1 MKYRHFPAAAL
12 AAGLLFCTLF
22 SGLTAYAD
30 DKKSELTQKQT
41 DTRQEY
47 EAAQSALEELQN
59 EQTQTE
65 SEVAALTGQAA
76 ELAGQITAVTDAVQ
90 NAQTVLDE
98 RQAAADAARA
108 ALDAKQAEYNARL
121 AVCRE
126 QLRAMQRLDGGG
138 AVWLLA
144 QAKSLYQLLTFDAI
158 LQQMSARNSTVLAEL
173 DAEAAALEQ
182 ARAAA
187 DEAARQAADAKA
199 ALEQQQAAL
208 ADTQTALESALLDA
222 NSTLT
227 AQQAAAQAQAAVTD
241 AAKKAYEDATA
252 ALDAYVR
259 EQSRRY
265 TTADL
270 HLTSL
275 DFRCPLDSYG
285 RITTQFAEPDP
296 WGIPHRGTDFAA
308 PGGTPIYAIADGVVS
323 AARTMNS
330 YGNCVQVSHGTAD
343 DGHRYDSLYAHMSS
357 IAVAQGAT
365 VQKGD
370 LLGYVGNT
378 GNVYGAARALLTL
391 LAVVLR
397 PAVRAADSFKAA
409 LTHPRQLAGYAV
421 PLLAAGVLAWFER
434 TALTRPFVLRV
445 EVGGQVV
452 GYVTDEQAFD
462 AARADVQARLTGVA
476 GWNVQPAYTL
486 VMADADTRP
495 MTERETAD
503 AILRAAGGE
512 ITEGTAV
519 YLDGALRFVTDE
531 GDHLRQ
537 FLYAV
542 RAPWQTDGVQTDFVH
557 ALRLVDGI
565 YPAAAITP
573 YRDLT
578 AALRADDLLQ
588 VKAVR
593 YETVTREL
601 SFETQ
606 TIEDAGL
613 DFGKTETVQAGQN
626 GSELVTSEI
635 TTVAGEVVSTRVVDV
650 QLVQASVPEV
660 IHRGTRLKSGMIGRL
675 GTGSFLWPVPG
686 YSGISRWAS
695 LPYGHRG
702 VDITAPYG
710 TPIYAADAGTVIAAQ
725 WHNHPT
731 MSWGY
736 YVEIDHGNG
745 YKTLYAHM
753 SSFVVQAGQTVEKGQ
768 LIGYV
773 GATGAA
779 TGPHCHFEMYY
790 NNALISAR
798 NVFPD
803 M

>member
-30 DKKSELTQKQT
+30 DKKGELTQK
-41 DTRQEY
+41 
-47 EAAQSALEELQN
+47 
-59 EQTQTE
+59 QTE

-108 ALDAKQAEYNARL
+108 ALDAKQAEYDARL

-144 QAKSLYQLLTFDAI
+144 QAKSLYQLLTFDAV
-158 LQQMSARNSTVLAEL
+158 LQQMNARNSTVLAEL

-208 ADTQTALESALLDA
+208 ADTQTALEAALLDA

-357 IAVAQGAT
+357 IAVAQGAA

-378 GNVYGAARALLTL
+378 GNVYGAGG
-391 LAVVLR
+391 
-397 PAVRAADSFKAA
+397 
-409 LTHPRQLAGYAV
+409 GYH
-421 PLLAAGVLAWFER
+421 LHLE
-434 TALTRPFVLRV
+434 LRV
-445 EVGGQVV
+445 
-452 GYVTDEQAFD
+452 
-462 AARADVQARLTGVA
+462 
-476 GWNVQPAYTL
+476 
-486 VMADADTRP
+486 
-495 MTERETAD
+495 
-503 AILRAAGGE
+503 
-512 ITEGTAV
+512 
-519 YLDGALRFVTDE
+519 DGSRV
-531 GDHLRQ
+531 
-537 FLYAV
+537 
-542 RAPWQTDGVQTDFVH
+542 
-557 ALRLVDGI
+557 
-565 YPAAAITP
+565 
-573 YRDLT
+573 
-578 AALRADDLLQ
+578 DLLG
-588 VKAVR
+588 
-593 YETVTREL
+593 
-601 SFETQ
+601 F
-606 TIEDAGL
+606 
-613 DFGKTETVQAGQN
+613 
-626 GSELVTSEI
+626 
-635 TTVAGEVVSTRVVDV
+635 
-650 QLVQASVPEV
+650 VP
-660 IHRGTRLKSGMIGRL
+660 
-675 GTGSFLWPVPG
+675 
-686 YSGISRWAS
+686 SR
-695 LPYGHRG
+695 
-702 VDITAPYG
+702 
-710 TPIYAADAGTVIAAQ
+710 
-725 WHNHPT
+725 
-731 MSWGY
+731 
-736 YVEIDHGNG
+736 
-745 YKTLYAHM
+745 
-753 SSFVVQAGQTVEKGQ
+753 
-768 LIGYV
+768 
-773 GATGAA
+773 
-779 TGPHCHFEMYY
+779 
-790 NNALISAR
+790 
-798 NVFPD
+798 
-803 M
+803 

>member
-1 MKYRHFPAAAL
+1 M
-12 AAGLLFCTLF
+12 
-22 SGLTAYAD
+22 
-30 DKKSELTQKQT
+30 
-41 DTRQEY
+41 
-47 EAAQSALEELQN
+47 QN

-108 ALDAKQAEYNARL
+108 ALDAKQAEYDARL

-187 DEAARQAADAKA
+187 DEAALQAADAKA

-208 ADTQTALESALLDA
+208 ADTQTALESALL
-222 NSTLT
+222 
-227 AQQAAAQAQAAVTD
+227 
-241 AAKKAYEDATA
+241 DATA

-357 IAVAQGAT
+357 IAVAQGAA

-378 GNVYGAARALLTL
+378 GNVYGAGG
-391 LAVVLR
+391 
-397 PAVRAADSFKAA
+397 
-409 LTHPRQLAGYAV
+409 GYH
-421 PLLAAGVLAWFER
+421 LHLE
-434 TALTRPFVLRV
+434 LRV
-445 EVGGQVV
+445 DGS
-452 GYVTDEQAFD
+452 
-462 AARADVQARLTGVA
+462 RADPLG
-476 GWNVQPAYTL
+476 
-486 VMADADTRP
+486 
-495 MTERETAD
+495 
-503 AILRAAGGE
+503 
-512 ITEGTAV
+512 
-519 YLDGALRFVTDE
+519 FV
-531 GDHLRQ
+531 
-537 FLYAV
+537 
-542 RAPWQTDGVQTDFVH
+542 
-557 ALRLVDGI
+557 
-565 YPAAAITP
+565 
-573 YRDLT
+573 
-578 AALRADDLLQ
+578 
-588 VKAVR
+588 
-593 YETVTREL
+593 
-601 SFETQ
+601 
-606 TIEDAGL
+606 
-613 DFGKTETVQAGQN
+613 
-626 GSELVTSEI
+626 
-635 TTVAGEVVSTRVVDV
+635 
-650 QLVQASVPEV
+650 
-660 IHRGTRLKSGMIGRL
+660 
-675 GTGSFLWPVPG
+675 
-686 YSGISRWAS
+686 
-695 LPYGHRG
+695 
-702 VDITAPYG
+702 
-710 TPIYAADAGTVIAAQ
+710 
-725 WHNHPT
+725 PT
-731 MSWGY
+731 
-736 YVEIDHGNG
+736 H
-745 YKTLYAHM
+745 
-753 SSFVVQAGQTVEKGQ
+753 
-768 LIGYV
+768 
-773 GATGAA
+773 
-779 TGPHCHFEMYY
+779 
-790 NNALISAR
+790 
-798 NVFPD
+798 
-803 M
+803 

>member
-30 DKKSELTQKQT
+30 DKKGELTQKQT
-41 DTRQEY
+41 ETRQEY

-108 ALDAKQAEYNARL
+108 ALDGKQAEYDARL

-144 QAKSLYQLLTFDAI
+144 QAKSLYQLLTFDAV

-173 DAEAAALEQ
+173 DAE
-182 ARAAA
+182 
-187 DEAARQAADAKA
+187 
-199 ALEQQQAAL
+199 
-208 ADTQTALESALLDA
+208 
-222 NSTLT
+222 
-227 AQQAAAQAQAAVTD
+227 AAVTD

-357 IAVAQGAT
+357 IAVAQGAA

-378 GNVYGAARALLTL
+378 GNVYGAGG
-391 LAVVLR
+391 
-397 PAVRAADSFKAA
+397 
-409 LTHPRQLAGYAV
+409 GYH
-421 PLLAAGVLAWFER
+421 LHLE
-434 TALTRPFVLRV
+434 LRV
-445 EVGGQVV
+445 
-452 GYVTDEQAFD
+452 
-462 AARADVQARLTGVA
+462 
-476 GWNVQPAYTL
+476 
-486 VMADADTRP
+486 
-495 MTERETAD
+495 
-503 AILRAAGGE
+503 
-512 ITEGTAV
+512 
-519 YLDGALRFVTDE
+519 DGSRVDPLGFV
-531 GDHLRQ
+531 
-537 FLYAV
+537 
-542 RAPWQTDGVQTDFVH
+542 P
-557 ALRLVDGI
+557 
-565 YPAAAITP
+565 
-573 YRDLT
+573 
-578 AALRADDLLQ
+578 
-588 VKAVR
+588 
-593 YETVTREL
+593 
-601 SFETQ
+601 
-606 TIEDAGL
+606 
-613 DFGKTETVQAGQN
+613 
-626 GSELVTSEI
+626 
-635 TTVAGEVVSTRVVDV
+635 
-650 QLVQASVPEV
+650 
-660 IHRGTRLKSGMIGRL
+660 
-675 GTGSFLWPVPG
+675 
-686 YSGISRWAS
+686 SR
-695 LPYGHRG
+695 
-702 VDITAPYG
+702 
-710 TPIYAADAGTVIAAQ
+710 
-725 WHNHPT
+725 
-731 MSWGY
+731 
-736 YVEIDHGNG
+736 
-745 YKTLYAHM
+745 
-753 SSFVVQAGQTVEKGQ
+753 
-768 LIGYV
+768 
-773 GATGAA
+773 
-779 TGPHCHFEMYY
+779 
-790 NNALISAR
+790 
-798 NVFPD
+798 
-803 M
+803 